1 MDPLTEK
8 FLLIGVL
15 SLIGAVGGYAIKDF
29 QTTQLSLS
37 DLEKEMVALR
47 LNTSHSISDMD
58 KKIDAYHAEME
69 EKIAKNHAEMEEKID
84 KNHAEMEEKIDTVL
98 AVVKAK
104 KRPWVR

>member
-1 MDPLTEK
+1 MEK
-8 FLLIGVL
+8 FLLSGVA
-15 SLIGAVGGYAIKDF
+15 SLISAVGVNTIKDF

-58 KKIDAYHAEME
+58 KKIDAYHAE
-69 EKIAKNHAEMEEKID
+69 IDEKID

-104 KRPWVR
+104 GRPWFR